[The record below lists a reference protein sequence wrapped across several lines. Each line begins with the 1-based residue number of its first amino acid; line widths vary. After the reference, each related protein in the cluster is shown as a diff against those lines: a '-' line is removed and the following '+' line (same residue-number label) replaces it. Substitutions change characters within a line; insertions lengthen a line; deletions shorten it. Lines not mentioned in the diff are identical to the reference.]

1 MTVLEG
7 DVREPVIALLQNAD
21 GDEEI
26 PKNVAGILL
35 AHELPHLSHLAVRA
49 RQAGVVF
56 VACEE
61 SNEFE
66 QLEGLAGQFLA
77 VSATPD
83 KLAWKKID
91 RVEAP
96 KQPVHSSHAKLPPT
110 RLTQEARCV
119 SLEEATPENSGG
131 KTAGMRLLAQLSRDA
146 KAGFATPSALV
157 IPFGVMEVAL
167 RATPAIQAE
176 YSKAIEQLD
185 KTPPAQI
192 GAATSR
198 LRGLVQQL
206 PVHEQISSEVQ
217 RTFHSPLIVR
227 SSANAEDAED
237 FSGAGLYES
246 VPNVPPS
253 DVANAI
259 RKVWS
264 SLWTERATLSRR
276 NGRIPHD
283 QTHMAVLIQELLH
296 PDFAFVLH
304 TTNPVTS
311 DPAALYGE
319 IVVGLGETL
328 VSAAAAGNPYR
339 FSCNKQ
345 SGTVELLAFA
355 NFSKAVAAGVSP
367 VVKPGAPPGAPRPKK
382 SYTGGNRLS
391 PGRMPPSTSGEAPD
405 ATLLAA
411 TNSPSPLRQGEGRG
425 EGLIS
430 DVIDYSRITLSLDP
444 AALESLARRLC
455 NIGAFV
461 EQALGKPQ
469 DIEGVV
475 IQDKVYLV
483 QTRPQQ
489 GL

>member
-1 MTVLEG
+1 MTALEG
-7 DVREPVIALLQNAD
+7 EVREPVIALLQNAD

-49 RQAGVVF
+49 RQARVVF

-66 QLEGLAGQFLA
+66 RLQGLAGQFLA

-83 KLAWKKID
+83 KLDWKKVD
-91 RVEAP
+91 RVDAP
-96 KQPVHSSHAKLPPT
+96 KPPAHSSPSNLPPA
-110 RLTQEARCV
+110 RLTQKARCV

-131 KTAGMRLLAQLSRDA
+131 KTAGMRRLAELSRDA

-157 IPFGVMEVAL
+157 IPFGVMETAL
-167 RATPAIQAE
+167 RDTPVIQSE

-185 KTPPAQI
+185 KTPATQI
-192 GAATSR
+192 GTATSR
-198 LRGLVQQL
+198 LRELVQQL
-206 PVHEQISSEVQ
+206 PVPEQIISEVQ
-217 RTFHSPLIVR
+217 RTFDSPLIVR
-227 SSANAEDAED
+227 SSANVEDAEE
-237 FSGAGLYES
+237 FAGAGLYES
-246 VPNVPPS
+246 VPNVPPA
-253 DVANAI
+253 DVASAI

-276 NGRIPHD
+276 DASIPHD
-283 QTHMAVLIQELLH
+283 RTHMAVLIQQLLN

-304 TTNPVTS
+304 TTNPVTR
-311 DPAALYGE
+311 DPSALYGE
-319 IVVGLGETL
+319 MVVGLGETL
-328 VSAAAAGNPYR
+328 VSAAAAGHPYR
-339 FSCNKQ
+339 FTCNKQ
-345 SGTVELLAFA
+345 SGSVELLAFA

-367 VVKPGAPPGAPRPKK
+367 AVDPGVPPGGSAREK
-382 SYTGGNRLS
+382 SHRGSNRLS
-391 PGRMPPSTSGEAPD
+391 PGGRMPPSTSGETPD
-405 ATLLAA
+405 ATLGLA
-411 TNSPSPLRQGEGRG
+411 
-425 EGLIS
+425 S

-444 AALESLARRLC
+444 AVLESLARQLC
-455 NIGAFV
+455 NIGALV
-461 EQALGKPQ
+461 ERALGKPQ

-475 IQDKVYLV
+475 IEDRVYLV